1 MLPGMLPRDSAK
13 ATIDAAWCL
22 LTDDTIAQLLAI
34 VQEAVRKHGGE

>member
-22 LTDDTIAQLLAI
+22 LTDDTITQLLAI